1 MDARTRL
8 TVCSD
13 CLAIPILRRRR
24 TSHITLPAR
33 TRWISCSFGTAS
45 YQPQPHRKTA
55 ARGQNAGVK
64 HIRRLATQSAQQK
77 QQKQQQPPAPYQ
89 GADLTSIHNRVQEL
103 SKSVLKPDDGKLPA
117 EERILYVLEQLEYL
131 AKLILDERVASEPSS
146 RQTPTPRTQQKESAT
161 SALLGSVN
169 ARAYP
174 VSITRASIL
183 TFVSEKAEEI
193 VRHPNVFI
201 SPAVLKAYVSLQ
213 SLLHQ
218 PSSFPDVFDLYARKA
233 IPIQKGNTITH
244 ASASPHQIKSAVPP
258 ETAKAALDAAIEAHD
273 LPLAMDIISTTFCTP
288 AFKKNKTFRQAAFPM
303 LGLGVAPLA
312 ALTLSSTFAN
322 LQQTMDTSM
331 ATGIAFAGTMTYM
344 GAVAMVG
351 YVAVTTAN
359 DQMDRVVWASG
370 VPLWER
376 WVREDERAAIDR
388 VAGAWG
394 FKEIEKRGEE
404 EGEDWEALRE
414 WVGSKG
420 MVLDKVSL
428 MEGME

>member
-1 MDARTRL
+1 MHPRTRL

-13 CLAIPILRRRR
+13 CLSLLRRPR
-24 TSHITLPAR
+24 TSHIRLPAQSP
-33 TRWISCSFGTAS
+33 WNYCSFGTAS
-45 YQPQPHRKTA
+45 CQPRAHRSTRA
-55 ARGQNAGVK
+55 QNAG
-64 HIRRLATQSAQQK
+64 IRQIRHLAAQAAQ
-77 QQKQQQPPAPYQ
+77 QQQPPAPYQ
-89 GADLTSIHNRVQEL
+89 AADLTSIHNRVQEL
-103 SKSVLKPDDGKLPA
+103 ARSVLKPDDGKIPA

-131 AKLILDERVASEPSS
+131 AKLILDERVASEPSTS
-146 RQTPTPRTQQKESAT
+146 TRQKPISRTQQKASAT

-183 TFVSEKAEEI
+183 SSISEKAEEI
-193 VRHPNVFI
+193 VRHPDVFI
-201 SPAVLKAYVSLQ
+201 SPGVLKAYVSLQ

-233 IPIQKGNTITH
+233 IPIQKGNTITYS
-244 ASASPHQIKSAVPP
+244 SASPDQIKSAVPG
-258 ETAKAALDAAIEAHD
+258 ETAKAALHAAIEAHD
-273 LPLAMDIISTTFCTP
+273 LPLAVDIISTTYCTP
-288 AFKKNKTFRQAAFPM
+288 AFKKAKTFRQAAFPIV
-303 LGLGVAPLA
+303 GLGVAPLA
-312 ALTLSSTFAN
+312 ALTLSTTFAN

-331 ATGIAFAGTMTYM
+331 ATGIAFAGTMTYV

-394 FKEIEKRGEE
+394 FKEVDKRGEE

-414 WVGSKG
+414 WIGSRG